1 MHRVL
6 TLDTTNYEGLK
17 LITLSDNCL
26 VGAYPYLIKK
36 SSHAVTRVYQ
46 MCNIAP
52 EKKYF
57 WINYSHYRIVK
68 FCQ

>member
-26 VGAYPYLIKK
+26 VGLYPYLIKK
-36 SSHAVTRVYQ
+36 SSH
-46 MCNIAP
+46 NL
-52 EKKYF
+52 
-57 WINYSHYRIVK
+57 
-68 FCQ
+68 